1 MSPRGFSLVELL
13 VALVV
18 CVLRLGALAGAVAPA
33 RAAFEATPAMLDLH
47 QRTRWGMEA
56 VSGAIRVA
64 GVGPGI
70 PAVVPSAS
78 LAGGAVFDTLLVV
91 VPVPGGARGVVAVD
105 QPGFA
110 GAITLSTGAGCL
122 QVGDV
127 CGFTEGRTAII
138 SDGLG
143 RFDVFEV
150 AATDPGQG
158 QIVPDAALAIAY
170 AAGSVVMEGETFLFE
185 TAPQPDGSR
194 ALVQRTAAGA
204 TQPLVE
210 GVTQFGVEVWNTTG
224 LLGPPELADGPWRIG
239 GVDVPEYD
247 VDVLG
252 IRHIDISMAVEVLS
266 ASLRGPAGRWFGRP
280 GTAGHTPLRW
290 VPDRRV
296 RVSVAL
302 RNAR

>member
-13 VALVV
+13 VAMVV
-18 CVLRLGALAGAVAPA
+18 CALVSGALAGAVVPA

-47 QRTRWGMEA
+47 QRTRWGIEGVA
-56 VSGAIRVA
+56 GAIRVA
-64 GVGPGI
+64 GVGPGV
-70 PAVVPSAS
+70 PAVVPSAAGGDVFDR
-78 LAGGAVFDTLLVV
+78 LLVVMPVAGGAH
-91 VPVPGGARGVVAVD
+91 GVVAVD
-105 QPGFA
+105 QPGLA
-110 GAITLSTGAGCL
+110 GAITLAPGAGCP

-138 SDGLG
+138 IDGRG

-150 AATDPGQG
+150 AATEPGQG
-158 QIVPDAALAIAY
+158 QIIPDAPLAIAY
-170 AAGSVVMEGETFLFE
+170 AAGSVVIEGETLLFE

-210 GVTQFGVEVWNTTG
+210 GVTHFGVEAWDATG
-224 LLGPPELADGPWRIG
+224 HLGPLELADGPWRAG

-247 VDVLG
+247 ADVLR
-252 IRHIDISMAVEVLS
+252 IRRLDISMAVEVLS

-280 GTAGHTPLRW
+280 GTAAHTPLRW

-296 RVSVAL
+296 RASVAL
-302 RNAR
+302 RNAS